1 MCECAY
7 NVYAC
12 KLASP
17 VGLLLTS
24 LPLVHC
30 GGRLLSPF
38 VLSSPTLSPITEQ
51 VLQKYTGYLDSTMQ
65 SRLSG
70 FFSGQGD
77 EHREWVPTWEAVD
90 QSKEIQAKQ
99 ELMKSMA
106 EVEKVHAA
114 GKAEEAAAKASD
126 EAAVAAEAG
135 KAAGKAAEAAAA
147 DAADDAKRDAADAG
161 FVAQANEDMGV
172 QKAIVKDDAGNAKLL
187 LLEVQGGGGEK
198 RRQKRQKRQQGTLA
212 QHAEGHLAVHQ
223 HQNQRQQQSAATVAT
238 AVRAH
243 AYGRVAAMARAMS
256 TMSRTS
262 QKLDA
267 MVGAATRESSYQ
279 VGNTRRIIQRHRK
292 WRRAALESK
301 MIEQRMHHRAKRAA
315 LQIRRGQ
322 PKEEVHSSALAAAAA
337 AREASKAIAAAADA
351 NWGLAKMLASTV
363 AAEARVASSTA
374 AVLRKLQGRS
384 RFCQGRCKT
393 VALAA
398 SKAATEARS
407 YADTAR
413 TLTQNQPRVVLE
425 AEGGGHGGGRKGKG
439 GSGRGSG
446 REGRRRRRRGRGRGR
461 GRGGR
466 GKNKHRRDRKHPGRL
481 KEKDDDFSRSDML
494 VEVDT
499 RVLSTAAV
507 GAMTDAQLLA
517 MSDVEELSLIEEE
530 SHSMASTTAFLHHS
544 EDIGARGRVRG
555 EGGDAEREMMR
566 RGERCSVVAIHVRE
580 AGRWIVEK
588 LGERCYSCLAVD
600 AAVGVRTVVCCG

>member
-1 MCECAY
+1 
-7 NVYAC
+7 
-12 KLASP
+12 
-17 VGLLLTS
+17 
-24 LPLVHC
+24 
-30 GGRLLSPF
+30 
-38 VLSSPTLSPITEQ
+38 
-51 VLQKYTGYLDSTMQ
+51 MQ

-114 GKAEEAAAKASD
+114 AKAEEAAAKASD

-135 KAAGKAAEAAAA
+135 KAAGKAAEAEAAE
-147 DAADDAKRDAADAG
+147 AADDAKRDAADAG
-161 FVAQANEDMGV
+161 FVAQANED
-172 QKAIVKDDAGNAKLL
+172 AGSAKLF
-187 LLEVQGGGGEK
+187 LLEVRGGGGEK
-198 RRQKRQKRQQGTLA
+198 RRQKRQKQQGTLM
-212 QHAEGHLAVHQ
+212 QHAEGHLAVRQ
-223 HQNQRQQQSAATVAT
+223 RQNQRQQRSAATVAT

-337 AREASKAIAAAADA
+337 AREASKAITAAADA

-363 AAEARVASSTA
+363 AAGARVASSTA
-374 AVLRKLQGRS
+374 AVPAAAAAAA
-384 RFCQGRCKT
+384 T
-393 VALAA
+393 AAA
-398 SKAATEARS
+398 SGGGAKAAW
-407 YADTAR
+407 
-413 TLTQNQPRVVLE
+413 
-425 AEGGGHGGGRKGKG
+425 
-439 GSGRGSG
+439 
-446 REGRRRRRRGRGRGR
+446 
-461 GRGGR
+461 
-466 GKNKHRRDRKHPGRL
+466 
-481 KEKDDDFSRSDML
+481 
-494 VEVDT
+494 
-499 RVLSTAAV
+499 
-507 GAMTDAQLLA
+507 GAG
-517 MSDVEELSLIEEE
+517 V
-530 SHSMASTTAFLHHS
+530 
-544 EDIGARGRVRG
+544 G
-555 EGGDAEREMMR
+555 EG
-566 RGERCSVVAIHVRE
+566 V
-580 AGRWIVEK
+580 GRHRHAHR
-588 LGERCYSCLAVD
+588 LSMH
-600 AAVGVRTVVCCG
+600 

>member
-1 MCECAY
+1 
-7 NVYAC
+7 
-12 KLASP
+12 
-17 VGLLLTS
+17 
-24 LPLVHC
+24 
-30 GGRLLSPF
+30 
-38 VLSSPTLSPITEQ
+38 
-51 VLQKYTGYLDSTMQ
+51 MQ

-114 GKAEEAAAKASD
+114 AKAEEAAAKASD

-135 KAAGKAAEAAAA
+135 KAAGKAAEAEAAE
-147 DAADDAKRDAADAG
+147 AADDAKRDAADAG
-161 FVAQANEDMGV
+161 FVAQANED
-172 QKAIVKDDAGNAKLL
+172 AGSAKLF
-187 LLEVQGGGGEK
+187 LLEVRGGGGEK
-198 RRQKRQKRQQGTLA
+198 RRQKRQKQQGTLM
-212 QHAEGHLAVHQ
+212 QHAEGHLAVRQ
-223 HQNQRQQQSAATVAT
+223 RQNQRQQRSAATVAT

-337 AREASKAIAAAADA
+337 AREASKAITAAADA

-374 AVLRKLQGRS
+374 AVLRKLQERS

-398 SKAATEARS
+398 SKVATEARS

-425 AEGGGHGGGRKGKG
+425 AEGGGHGRGRKGKG
-439 GSGRGSG
+439 GSGRGGG
-446 REGRRRRRRGRGRGR
+446 RGGRRRRRRGRGRGR

-507 GAMTDAQLLA
+507 GAMTDTQLLA

-530 SHSMASTTAFLHHS
+530 SQSMASTTAFLHHS

-555 EGGDAEREMMR
+555 KGRDAEMGNDAERGEM
-566 RGERCSVVAIHVRE
+566 
-580 AGRWIVEK
+580 
-588 LGERCYSCLAVD
+588 
-600 AAVGVRTVVCCG
+600 